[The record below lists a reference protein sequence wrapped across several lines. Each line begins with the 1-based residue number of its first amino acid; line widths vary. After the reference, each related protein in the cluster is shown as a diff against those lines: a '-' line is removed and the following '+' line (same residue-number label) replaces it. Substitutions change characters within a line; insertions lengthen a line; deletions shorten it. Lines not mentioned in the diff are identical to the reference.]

1 MILSLL
7 YGGITHHYLASNLP
21 YCNRIGYSLS
31 GTIKNEYVIGLVG
44 TKKYKIGAISGK
56 DSACA
61 NITGPISSVNIAENF
76 DFIAGFYNTNFK
88 EFNKLNIEPPS
99 VLGVTPVIGIDYR
112 IKLTNNISID
122 NLISFGII
130 THSLRVDF

>member
-1 MILSLL
+1 
-7 YGGITHHYLASNLP
+7 
-21 YCNRIGYSLS
+21 LS
-31 GTIKNEYVIGLVG
+31 GTIHNEYVIGLVG
-44 TKKYKIGAISGK
+44 TDKYKIGAITGK
-56 DSACA
+56 DSACG
-61 NITGPISSVNIAENF
+61 NIAGPISSINIAEDF